1 MPRHFGSSRLAD
13 SGQLLATFQDLRTE
27 SRTSGLD
34 PVERSNWDGTH
45 DPVLLR

>member
-34 PVERSNWDGTH
+34 PVERSNWDG
-45 DPVLLR
+45 DA